1 MRGRIRSILFISF
14 ARRSVC
20 HNSLVVDVGRI
31 VEIPIRGMDC
41 AECTRHVRRAIENVP
56 GVESVEVF
64 LTSEKALVRLGTE
77 PIDYRSIQ
85 EAVTRAGYSAE
96 PPVAR
101 TSSRL
106 STATRALTVF
116 GLVSGAVLFIVI
128 LGEWFGVLEAVASR
142 VPWWVSLI
150 VIATAGY
157 PVFRDVVRA
166 TLGGRVISHTLMS
179 LGVVAALVVGEW
191 ATAAVVVFFMRVGA
205 FSERFTTDRAR
216 GALRD
221 LLALSP
227 QTARIERDGREV
239 EIPVVE
245 LGRGDVVIV
254 RPGEKIP
261 VDGRVVSG
269 HAAVDQSPITGEPL
283 PADVGPGSEVYAATL
298 AQAGSLRIATERI
311 GPETTYGRV
320 VAIVQ
325 QAESKPSRV
334 QRFAD
339 RFTVYFLPLVALV
352 AAATF
357 LIKRDPMATVAVL
370 VVACSCSVALAT
382 PIAILASV
390 GAAAR
395 QGLLVKGGRTLEV
408 LARVDQLLLDKTG
421 TLTLGQPRVMT
432 VLAIPPFDEET
443 LLQTAAGAERFS
455 EHPLAEAVRRA
466 AFEKGLTLA
475 EPEDFESKPGTGVR
489 ATVAGKSVFVGKRP
503 TLNRSFPGDVVH
515 AARRLEERGATLI
528 FLSVDGV
535 PAGFL
540 AAEDTMRPEIPDA
553 IRQLRESGLTAVELL
568 TGDHAGSARELAGR
582 LGIEYRADLL
592 PEDKIRAV
600 QEHQDAGRIV
610 AMVGDGINDAPALK
624 RADVGI
630 AMGVAGSEI
639 ALEAADLALMT
650 DNWLLVPAA
659 FQLARRTMRVVHANL
674 FFTAAYNLGGIL
686 LAALGLLP
694 PILAAAAQ
702 SLPDIGVL
710 ANSSRL
716 LRWTVRTG

>member
-1 MRGRIRSILFISF
+1 M
-14 ARRSVC
+14 
-20 HNSLVVDVGRI
+20 VDVGRI